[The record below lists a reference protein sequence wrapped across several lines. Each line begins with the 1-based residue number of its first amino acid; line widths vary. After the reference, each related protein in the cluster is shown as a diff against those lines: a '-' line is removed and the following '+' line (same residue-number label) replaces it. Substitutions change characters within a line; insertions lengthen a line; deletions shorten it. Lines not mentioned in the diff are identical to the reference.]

1 MDVNLL
7 RSISDTI
14 ARESF
19 IPYLSRNVQ
28 KRRFKIVVSPIMKE
42 LFDKVRN
49 ATDGENTYEE
59 ETGYLIMGPHGTGK
73 TTTLF
78 WLYHNFKD
86 NSEYDV
92 YSVPLELQSIRNIRD
107 KLTSGSTTKKILLL
121 ADLNELHSC
130 TPKDIGSLTELQLLV
145 RDQFRGFVIMAA
157 SSLFLG
163 TLYVSPKEIRS
174 RVRTLFDSMSQIEA
188 VPCFDVAKS
197 VAKVFYP
204 GIDNETAEWLANTT
218 GNNPLLIAHYKR
230 NLSSQTYKA
239 IISDTLHPWWCEIYE
254 SLIPGDHRLSN
265 TRSHFISNDQLR
277 SLI

>member
-1 MDVNLL
+1 MNLL
-7 RSISDTI
+7 RPISDTI

-157 SSLFLG
+157 SHYMLVQKKSEAGFVPYL
-163 TLYVSPKEIRS
+163 TLCHK
-174 RVRTLFDSMSQIEA
+174 
-188 VPCFDVAKS
+188 
-197 VAKVFYP
+197 
-204 GIDNETAEWLANTT
+204 
-218 GNNPLLIAHYKR
+218 
-230 NLSSQTYKA
+230 
-239 IISDTLHPWWCEIYE
+239 
-254 SLIPGDHRLSN
+254 
-265 TRSHFISNDQLR
+265 
-277 SLI
+277 